1 MGQQWSLKGL
11 CAEVCT
17 CEAACPCI
25 FLSPPSKGECIGVIF
40 WRIDEGHDGDVR
52 LDGLNVALGLHSPG
66 RMADGG
72 WRVALYIDRRADARQ
87 QESLQR
93 IYAGEA
99 GGHPANLKPLI
110 AEIMGVASVPI
121 TFEETGSGYHVDIA
135 AIANADFAAIEG
147 QDGEPVTI
155 QGHPLAVAPGHVVTA
170 ARSSHFCYDDHDLFR
185 EVSDRNVLV
194 SGFSYAA

>member
-1 MGQQWSLKGL
+1 MTQWSLKGV

-25 FLSPPSKGECIGVIF
+25 FLSPPTEGECIGVVF
-40 WRIDEGHDGDVR
+40 WRIDQGHDGDVR

-72 WRVALYIDRRADARQ
+72 WRVALYLDERADGRQ
-87 QESLQR
+87 QESLKR

-99 GGHPANLKPLI
+99 GGHPANLAPLI
-110 AEIMGVASVPI
+110 KEVLGVASLPI
-121 TFEETGSGYHVDIA
+121 TFEKNGGGWHVA
-135 AIANADFAAIEG
+135 VGTVAEGRFAAIEG

-155 QGHPLAVAPGHVVTA
+155 QGHPLAVAPGHPVTA
-170 ARSSHFCYDDHDLFR
+170 ARSTRFRYGDLGLTR
-185 EVSDRNVLV
+185 DVSDRNAVV

>member
-1 MGQQWSLKGL
+1 MTQWSLKGL

-25 FLSPPSKGECIGVIF
+25 FMSPPTQGECVGVVF

-72 WRVALYIDRRADARQ
+72 WRVALYLDARADARQ
-87 QESLQR
+87 QDALKR

-99 GGHPANLKPLI
+99 GGHPANLAPLI
-110 AEIMGVASVPI
+110 AEVLGVASVPI
-121 TFEETGSGYHVDIA
+121 VFERNGGGWHVA
-135 AIANADFAAIEG
+135 VGTVAEGHFAAMEG

-155 QGHPLAVAPGHVVTA
+155 QGHPLAVAPGHPVTA
-170 ARSSHFCYDDHDLFR
+170 ARSTRFRYGDLGIVR
-185 EVSDRNVLV
+185 DVADRNALV
-194 SGFSYAA
+194 SGFAYAA

>member
-1 MGQQWSLKGL
+1 MEQWHLKGL

-17 CEAACPCI
+17 CETACPCI
-25 FLSPPSKGECIGVIF
+25 FLSPPSQGECIGVIF
-40 WRIDEGHDGDVR
+40 WRIDEGRHGELR

-72 WRVALYIDRRADARQ
+72 WRVALYLDERADARQ
-87 QESLQR
+87 QEALTR

-110 AEIMGVASVPI
+110 AEVLGVASVPVR
-121 TFEETGSGYHVDIA
+121 FEPAGKGYSVGVGTLA
-135 AIANADFAAIEG
+135 AAEFAALEG

-155 QGHPLAVAPGHVVTA
+155 RGHPLAVAPGHPVTA
-170 ARSSHFCYDDHDLFR
+170 ARSAHFRYEDHGIRR
-185 EVSDRNVLV
+185 EVAERNALV
-194 SGFSYAA
+194 SDFTYAA